1 MSISPTEI
9 ILIGF
14 IIGILL
20 YVFELAWIWGGLF
33 GFKSNLNP
41 DYDTPISLIIAARDE
56 EKNLKDNLE
65 LWLGQNHNSFEVIV
79 VNDCSYDETSF
90 LLTEYQRKYQHLQ
103 TIELCESNVFKGG
116 KKHALFLGIKGAQF
130 ERIVFTDA
138 DCKPASKDWL
148 ALMNAQFTD
157 QHKIVLGM
165 GAYEKK
171 KGFLNFF
178 IQSDTLQI
186 AIQYLGMAARG
197 YPYMGVGRNLAYKK
211 NLFFENGGFKKH
223 IDLKWGDDDLF
234 INQVARGKNTTICA
248 IPEAQT
254 ISEPKTNFNDWIV
267 QKRRHMST
275 AGRYRFG
282 TKLLLFLKPF
292 RIIIYYSMLIAGLF
306 NSDLFF
312 SFLISASVIYLA
324 HILFFVGLKSKIG
337 KVNYFYVFPLVEIT
351 LFVINILIYLS
362 VWMRKPKSWN

>member
-1 MSISPTEI
+1 MPYTEI

-14 IIGILL
+14 IIGALL
-20 YVFELAWIWGGLF
+20 YLFELIWIWGGLARF
-33 GFKSNLNP
+33 NSKPDP
-41 DYDTPISLIIAARDE
+41 DYNTPVSLVIAARDE
-56 EKNLKDNLE
+56 EKNLKKNLE

-79 VNDCSYDETSF
+79 INDCSYDDTSF
-90 LLTEYQRKYQHLQ
+90 MLTEYQRNHQHLQ

-130 ERIVFTDA
+130 ERIIFTDA

-157 QHKIVLGM
+157 KKAIVLGAGM
-165 GAYEKK
+165 YEKK
-171 KGFLNFF
+171 SGVLNFL
-178 IQSDTLQI
+178 IQMDTLQI
-186 AIQYLGMAARG
+186 AVQYMGMAARG
-197 YPYMGVGRNLAYKK
+197 FPYMGVGRNMAYRK
-211 NLFFENGGFKKH
+211 NLFFENGGFNNN

-254 ISEPKTNFNDWIV
+254 VSEPKTKFKDWFN

-275 AGRYRFG
+275 AVRYRFG
-282 TKLLLFLKPF
+282 TKMLISLKSF

-306 NSDLFF
+306 IPVLFYY
-312 SFLISASVIYLA
+312 FLISASVIYLA
-324 HILFFVGLKSKIG
+324 QVLIFVGLRKNIG
-337 KVNYFYVFPLVEIT
+337 KVNYFYVFPLAEIA
-351 LFVINILIYLS
+351 LFVINILIYFS
-362 VWMRKPKSWN
+362 IWMRKPKNWN